1 MAYTRKTKLAKGVR
15 QAQADNAA
23 RMLCLALGVPEVQL
37 PARVSLAPLWDAAA
51 RDKATVRPEAP
62 TIPTDS
68 NRFRRTRQEIA
79 ESKALEAWQQL
90 RRTGHAVPFLI
101 EVGETSI

>member
-37 PARVSLAPLWDAAA
+37 PARVSLAPLWDAKAG
-51 RDKATVRPEAP
+51 DKATVRPEAAM
-62 TIPTDS
+62 IPTDS

-79 ESKALEAWQQL
+79 ESKALEAWQL
-90 RRTGHAVPFLI
+90 ARRAGTASNFTI
-101 EVGETSI
+101 EI